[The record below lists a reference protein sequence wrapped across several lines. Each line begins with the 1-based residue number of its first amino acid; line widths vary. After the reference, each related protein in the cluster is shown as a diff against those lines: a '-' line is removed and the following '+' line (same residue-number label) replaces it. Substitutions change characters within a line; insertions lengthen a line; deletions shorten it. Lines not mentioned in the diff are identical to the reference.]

1 MSLLSWSMGQG
12 GLAEGLRGSGCG
24 HGSEVLD
31 ERRCVMVNNSMAAS
45 SGKAAV
51 ITTMGGEALTAL
63 YDLRWMLVLIV
74 ILILADF
81 WFGVSESIKKHEHFR
96 FSRAGR
102 RTCNKAVDYL
112 TYLLV
117 GALLG
122 LAIFE
127 PLGWTNHTT
136 TAAVGL
142 GFGCIW
148 EIDSIVGHV
157 CALHGIKN
165 KFSVKR
171 FIIALIKRK
180 DKELG
185 EAVEDAM
192 E

>member
-1 MSLLSWSMGQG
+1 
-12 GLAEGLRGSGCG
+12 
-24 HGSEVLD
+24 
-31 ERRCVMVNNSMAAS
+31 MVNNSMAAS

-63 YDLRWMLVLIV
+63 YDLRWMLVFIV
-74 ILILADF
+74 VLILAAF

-148 EIDSIVGHV
+148 EVDSIVGHV

>member
-1 MSLLSWSMGQG
+1 
-12 GLAEGLRGSGCG
+12 
-24 HGSEVLD
+24 
-31 ERRCVMVNNSMAAS
+31 MAAS

-81 WFGVSESIKKHEHFR
+81 WFGVSESLKKNEHFR

>member
-1 MSLLSWSMGQG
+1 
-12 GLAEGLRGSGCG
+12 
-24 HGSEVLD
+24 
-31 ERRCVMVNNSMAAS
+31 MVNNSMAAS

-148 EIDSIVGHV
+148 EVDSIVGHV
-157 CALHGIKN
+157 CALHGIKY

-180 DKELG
+180 DKDLG

-192 E
+192 ECSPA

>member
-1 MSLLSWSMGQG
+1 
-12 GLAEGLRGSGCG
+12 
-24 HGSEVLD
+24 
-31 ERRCVMVNNSMAAS
+31 MVNNSMAAS

-127 PLGWTNHTT
+127 PLGWTDHTT

-157 CALHGIKN
+157 CALHGIRN

-180 DKELG
+180 DKDLG

>member
-1 MSLLSWSMGQG
+1 
-12 GLAEGLRGSGCG
+12 
-24 HGSEVLD
+24 
-31 ERRCVMVNNSMAAS
+31 MVNNSMAAS

-81 WFGVSESIKKHEHFR
+81 WFGVSESLKKNEHFR